1 MNRNA
6 LKKDE
11 E

>member
-1 MNRNA
+1 MH

-11 E
+11 EN